1 MPHKFN
7 DARRDKFP
15 KAKYRVTNCSKYNE
29 SLRRRGDVTI
39 WVSEDVVENWAS
51 PRRKTRGGQSRYSDL
66 AIEICLTLRV
76 VFRLPLRQTQGFV
89 RSIARLMGMDLVVPD
104 FSTLSRRGKG
114 LRIAQNLRAASKP
127 ITLIVDSTG
136 LKVCGDNGWHEEKHG
151 TRKARKTWRKL
162 HIGLDPETGDILASK
177 LTTEHVGDE
186 TALPK
191 LLTDVN
197 ADASR
202 FLADG
207 AYDGQGVVD
216 CLEDKFGSGIEIIIP
231 PPKNAVHGKN
241 ALRNHHINAIAQHGR
256 MSWQTKTGYNQRSR
270 VEAQIG
276 RWKQVI
282 GDRLQARDFDNQ
294 IAEVK
299 IASKALNRMTGLG
312 RAAYERVV

>member
-15 KAKYRVTNCSKYNE
+15 KAKYRVSNCPEYNE

-39 WVSEDVVENWAS
+39 WVSDDVVQKWRS

-89 RSIARLMGMDLVVPD
+89 RSLAKLMGMALVVPD

-114 LRIAQNLRAASKP
+114 LKLPQNRRAASKP
-127 ITLIVDSTG
+127 TTLIVDSTG
-136 LKVCGDNGWHEEKHG
+136 LKVHGGNDWHEEKHG
-151 TRKARKTWRKL
+151 TKKARKTWRKL
-162 HIGLDPETGDILASK
+162 HIAFDPETGDIAATE
-177 LTTEHVGDE
+177 LTTEHVGDV
-186 TALPK
+186 TALPA
-191 LLTDVN
+191 LLTDMD
-197 ADASR
+197 ADVSR

-207 AYDGQGVVD
+207 AYDVQGVAD
-216 CLEDKFGSGIEIIIP
+216 CLIEKFGHGVEIIIP
-231 PPKNAVHGKN
+231 PPTTAVHGKN
-241 ALRNHHINAIAQHGR
+241 AQRNHHIDVIAQNGR

-276 RWKQVI
+276 RWKQAI

-299 IASKALNRMTGLG
+299 MASKALNRMTGLG
-312 RAAYERVV
+312 RAVYERVV

>member
-1 MPHKFN
+1 M
-7 DARRDKFP
+7 
-15 KAKYRVTNCSKYNE
+15 
-29 SLRRRGDVTI
+29 TI
-39 WVSEDVVENWAS
+39 WVSDDVVQKWRS

-89 RSIARLMGMDLVVPD
+89 RSLAKLMGMALVVPD

-114 LRIAQNLRAASKP
+114 LKLHQNRRAASKP
-127 ITLIVDSTG
+127 TTLIVDSAG
-136 LKVCGDNGWHEEKHG
+136 LKVHGGNDWHEEKHG
-151 TRKARKTWRKL
+151 TKKARKTWRKL
-162 HIGLDPETGDILASK
+162 HIAFDPETGEIAAIE
-177 LTTEHVGDE
+177 LTTKHVGDE
-186 TALPK
+186 TALPA
-191 LLTDVN
+191 LLTDMD
-197 ADASR
+197 ADVSR

-207 AYDGQGVVD
+207 AYDGQGVAD
-216 CLEDKFGSGIEIIIP
+216 CLIEKFGHEVEIIIP

-241 ALRNHHINAIAQHGR
+241 AQRNHHIDVIAQNGR

-276 RWKQVI
+276 RWKQAI

-299 IASKALNRMTGLG
+299 MASKALNSMTGLG
-312 RAAYERVV
+312 RAVYERVV

>member
-1 MPHKFN
+1 MPYKFN

-15 KAKYRVTNCSKYNE
+15 KAKYRVTNCSEYNE

-39 WVSEDVVENWAS
+39 WVSDDVVKNWAS
-51 PRRKTRGGQSRYSDL
+51 PRRKTRGGQARYSDL

-76 VFRLPLRQTQGFV
+76 VFRLPFRQTQGFM

-114 LRIAQNLRAASKP
+114 LRIAQNRRAASKP

-136 LKVCGDNGWHEEKHG
+136 LKVRGDNGWHEEKHP

-162 HIGLDPETGDILASK
+162 HIALDPVTGKITATE

-186 TALPK
+186 TALSA
-191 LLTDVN
+191 LLTDIDDDV
-197 ADASR
+197 SR

-207 AYDGQGVVD
+207 AYDGQGVAD
-216 CLEDKFGSGIEIIIP
+216 CLIEKFGHGVEIIIP

-241 ALRNHHINAIAQHGR
+241 AQRNHHIDVIAQNGR
-256 MSWQTKTGYNQRSR
+256 MNWQTKTGYNERSR

-276 RWKQVI
+276 RWKQAI
-282 GDRLQARDFDNQ
+282 GDRLQARDFDSQ
-294 IAEVK
+294 IAEAK
-299 IASKALNRMTGLG
+299 IASKALNRMTSLG